1 MAKEF
6 SRAERVGDYLRRE
19 LALIIQR
26 EVRDPRLGMVSI
38 TAVDVSRDISHAR
51 VHFTLLGSDTAED
64 AKPCTDVLNNAAGFL
79 RSALARDASMR
90 SVPKLRFVFDSSVGR
105 GRDLEAL
112 INRARSADDRRYSD
126 KEAMDKEAADKE
138 AADKELSDDLTGDQ
152 GEVH

>member
-6 SRAERVGDYLRRE
+6 SRTERVGDYLRRE

-26 EVRDPRLGMVSI
+26 EMRDPRLGMISI

-51 VHFTLLGSDTAED
+51 VHFTLLDSDTAED
-64 AKPCTDVLNNAAGFL
+64 AKPCIDVLNKAAGFL
-79 RSALARDASMR
+79 RSSLARDASMR

-112 INRARSADDRRYSD
+112 IHRARSADDRRY
-126 KEAMDKEAADKE
+126 ADKDDTADT
-138 AADKELSDDLTGDQ
+138 AAEQDVAGDQ
-152 GEVH
+152 EEAD

>member
-6 SRAERVGDYLRRE
+6 SRTERVGDYLRRE

-51 VHFTLLGSDTAED
+51 VHFTLLGSDTAEE
-64 AKPCTDVLNNAAGFL
+64 AKPCTDVLNKASGFL

-112 INRARSADDRRYSD
+112 ISRARSADERRYADVERERESHAED
-126 KEAMDKEAADKE
+126 DNSGDPGEA
-138 AADKELSDDLTGDQ
+138 Q
-152 GEVH
+152 

>member
-6 SRAERVGDYLRRE
+6 SRTERVGDYLRRE

-51 VHFTLLGSDTAED
+51 VHFTLLGSDTAEE
-64 AKPCTDVLNNAAGFL
+64 AKPCTDVLNKAAGFL

-112 INRARSADDRRYSD
+112 IHRARTADDRRYGDLPENTGSVNESD
-126 KEAMDKEAADKE
+126 STGQSEAN
-138 AADKELSDDLTGDQ
+138 
-152 GEVH
+152 